1 MPRPG
6 PRPYECVRRAW
17 HSDRHQPMRGS
28 LIQEIFRLA
37 NEVHC
42 NTTRKNKEWQEK
54 LPFVVL
60 KAEEIM
66 YSKANS
72 EAEYMD
78 LKTLW
83 DRTNDAIDTIIRKD
97 DANEGG
103 DLLQPCIE
111 AALNLGCIPRR
122 ASRSQRHSN
131 PVCYLSPNLKEPTDV
146 SQKPQDNK
154 ANQLCC
160 KTMLPPLLP
169 IQSTSN
175 VHGSATQFG
184 SKYSA
189 SGPEIQFLPCNSPEG
204 RKQSF
209 ENPNKDLPRKASGFP
224 LPMESCIWPD
234 LGRVYPLY
242 YGERHSIPSSQS
254 QSHINPQEQLAKNIF
269 CATKP
274 CIQSNGTEFV
284 IRYESDG
291 LDSVPDCNK
300 PNKQTHST
308 ECDLS
313 LRLGLPSPPSS
324 EVESSSVHEVE
335 DVGSSSSCEGGK
347 SCGPLPNAA
356 RAMNLE
362 RSLSSARDKGWFD
375 FFAADNFDERFESCS
390 SKWSSQGDCAFYMN
404 AYDKNQKVYASDAL
418 TGGLTGEC
426 FSRKS

>member
-42 NTTRKNKEWQEK
+42 NATRKNKEWQDK

-83 DRTNDAIDTIIRKD
+83 DRANDAIDTIIRKD
-97 DANEGG
+97 DANESG

-131 PVCYLSPNLKEPTDV
+131 PVCYLSPNSKEATDV

-154 ANQLCC
+154 KAGQICP
-160 KTMLPPLLP
+160 KSMLPPLLP
-169 IQSTSN
+169 MQSGN
-175 VHGSATQFG
+175 LHGSTTQFG
-184 SKYSA
+184 SKYSTA
-189 SGPEIQFLPCNSPEG
+189 GPEVQFMPSSALKGQNQYFEIQ
-204 RKQSF
+204 
-209 ENPNKDLPRKASGFP
+209 NKDMACKVRGLPM
-224 LPMESCIWPD
+224 PMESGIWPE
-234 LGRVYPLY
+234 LGCVYPLY
-242 YGERHSIPSSQS
+242 YGEGHSTSTSQS
-254 QSHINPQEQLAKNIF
+254 PSYMKPQEQMVKNIF
-269 CATKP
+269 SATKP
-274 CIQSNGTEFV
+274 SVQSNATVFIVGTM
-284 IRYESDG
+284 SDG
-291 LDSVPDCNK
+291 LDRVPDCNRLRK
-300 PNKQTHST
+300 LAHNT

-324 EVESSSVHEVE
+324 EVESSWAHEVE
-335 DVGSSSSCEGGK
+335 DVGSNSSCDGGK
-347 SCGPLPNAA
+347 SCGPLPNGAGT
-356 RAMNLE
+356 MSLE
-362 RSLSSARDKGWFD
+362 SSLSSARDKGFD
-375 FFAADNFDERFESCS
+375 FFSVDNTDEHYESCS
-390 SKWSSQGDCAFYMN
+390 S
-404 AYDKNQKVYASDAL
+404 AL
-418 TGGLTGEC
+418 TGTLSDEC
-426 FSRKS
+426 FNWK

>member
-42 NTTRKNKEWQEK
+42 NATRKNKEWQEK

-60 KAEEIM
+60 KAEDIM

-83 DRTNDAIDTIIRKD
+83 DRVNDAIDTIIRKD
-97 DANEGG
+97 DANESG
-103 DLLQPCIE
+103 DLLKPCIE

-131 PVCYLSPNLKEPTDV
+131 PVCYLSPNSKEATDV

-154 ANQLCC
+154 KAGQICP
-160 KTMLPPLLP
+160 KSMLPPQLP
-169 IQSTSN
+169 MQSGN
-175 VHGSATQFG
+175 LHGSTTQFG

-189 SGPEIQFLPCNSPEG
+189 AGPEIQFMPSSASKGQN
-204 RKQSF
+204 QYF
-209 ENPNKDLPRKASGFP
+209 EIQNKDMACKVRGLPM
-224 LPMESCIWPD
+224 PMESGIWPE
-234 LGRVYPLY
+234 LGCVYPLY
-242 YGERHSIPSSQS
+242 YGEGHSTSTSQS
-254 QSHINPQEQLAKNIF
+254 PSYMKPQEQMVKNIF
-269 CATKP
+269 SATKP
-274 CIQSNGTEFV
+274 SVQSNATEFIV
-284 IRYESDG
+284 GAVSDG
-291 LDSVPDCNK
+291 VDRVPDCNRLRK
-300 PNKQTHST
+300 LAHNT

-324 EVESSSVHEVE
+324 EVESSWAHEVE
-335 DVGSSSSCEGGK
+335 DVGSSSSCDGGK
-347 SCGPLPNAA
+347 SCGPLPNGAGT
-356 RAMNLE
+356 MNLE
-362 RSLSSARDKGWFD
+362 SSLSSARDKGFD
-375 FFAADNFDERFESCS
+375 FFSVDNTDEHYESSS
-390 SKWSSQGDCAFYMN
+390 SKWGSQVDCAFYMN
-404 AYDKNQKVYASDAL
+404 SYDKNQKVYASGAL
-418 TGGLTGEC
+418 TGTLSEEC
-426 FSRKS
+426 FNWK